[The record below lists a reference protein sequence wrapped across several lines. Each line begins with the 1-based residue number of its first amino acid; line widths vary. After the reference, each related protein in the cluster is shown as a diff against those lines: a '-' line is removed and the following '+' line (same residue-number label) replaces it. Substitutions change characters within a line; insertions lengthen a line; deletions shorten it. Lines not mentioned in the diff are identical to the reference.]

1 MKRLLLVVTLVV
13 SVLVVALPVRAQD
26 STAQIEYNQ
35 TVEGEI
41 TAEAFEVA
49 YTFTGKAG
57 DVIVI
62 YMVPTEDFSSLYD
75 PTLVLKDAA
84 GNILA
89 QPDSHYSNALVA
101 AALPADGEYTAVA
114 TRRDGADGTSTGK
127 FALTV
132 VQAQT
137 ITPGT
142 PIQGSVTDAL
152 PVFYTFASKAPFVLT
167 YERPAGTFYPEMV
180 VSVISEGDLGN
191 VGYIGGL
198 YLKQSTLGISLP
210 DDSRIEGPFI
220 VAVQKASWDYYAQ
233 DVTADFSIT
242 FQQ

>member
-1 MKRLLLVVTLVV
+1 MKRLLVVITLLL
-13 SVLVVALPVRAQD
+13 SVLVLALPVGAQD
-26 STAQIEYNQ
+26 ASTAIGYGQ

-41 TAEAFEVA
+41 TAETFEVA
-49 YTFTGKAG
+49 YTFAGKAG

-75 PTLVLKDAA
+75 PTLVLKDAT

-89 QPDSHYSNALVA
+89 QPDSHYSYALIA
-101 AALPADGEYTAVA
+101 AVLPADGDYAAVA
-114 TRRDGADGTSTGK
+114 TRRDGSSGSSTGK

-132 VQAQT
+132 IQPET
-137 ITPGT
+137 IVPGT
-142 PIQGSVTDAL
+142 PAQGTVTDAL
-152 PVFYTFASKAPFVLT
+152 PAFYTFASKAPFVLT
-167 YERPAGTFYPEMV
+167 YERPSGTFYPEMV

-191 VGYIGGL
+191 IGFIGGL

-210 DDSRIEGPFI
+210 DDSRIDGPFI

-233 DVTADFSIT
+233 DVSADFSIT